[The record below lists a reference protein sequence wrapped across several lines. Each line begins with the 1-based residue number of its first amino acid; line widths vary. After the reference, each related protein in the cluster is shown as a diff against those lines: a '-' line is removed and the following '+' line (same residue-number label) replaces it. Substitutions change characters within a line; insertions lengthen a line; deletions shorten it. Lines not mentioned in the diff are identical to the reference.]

1 MHASERSNAML
12 DRTRFLARLIGLYCL
27 LAALAMAVEREPWT
41 AAVTALV
48 HDPPLMLLLGMLVV
62 AAGLA
67 LVLAHNVWSGGALP
81 VVVTVIGWLTLLKG
95 LVFWVLAPAAAADFY
110 FERLHYGRLYYLYC
124 AVPLAIG
131 AYLTAAGFAARRG

>member
-1 MHASERSNAML
+1 ML
-12 DRTRFLARLIGLYCL
+12 DKTRFLARLIGLYCL
-27 LAALAMAVEREPWT
+27 LAALVMFLERDAWV

-48 HDPPLMLLLGMLVV
+48 RAPPLLLLLGMIVV

-95 LVFWVLAPAAAADFY
+95 TMFWVLSPAAAVDFY
-110 FERLHYGRLYYLYC
+110 LERLHYARLYPLYC
-124 AVPLAIG
+124 ALSCAIG
-131 AYLTAAGFAARRG
+131 LYLTVAGFRRAPR